1 MKNLDVVIA
10 FPLLNQFSSKKQKI
24 EKKKPPLALLGFFY
38 CMDDLRVD
46 IIRLSF

>member
-10 FPLLNQFSSKKQKI
+10 FPLLKNFVAKSKRDRE
-24 EKKKPPLALLGFFY
+24 EKTSLALLGFFY

-46 IIRLSF
+46 IIRPSF